1 MNIRNAFAVLA
12 FSLISVGAFAAEL
25 SSTPAARDGTAASTT
40 AAPAKPAPAKKV
52 HCPKGQ
58 HMIKGKCTPKG

>member
-1 MNIRNAFAVLA
+1 MNIRNAFAVVA

-25 SSTPAARDGTAASTT
+25 STPAARDGMAAST
-40 AAPAKPAPAKKV
+40 AAGAPAKKL

-58 HMIKGKCTPKG
+58 HMVKGKCAPKG

>member
-1 MNIRNAFAVLA
+1 MNIRNAFAVVA

-25 SSTPAARDGTAASTT
+25 STPAARDGMAASTSAAA
-40 AAPAKPAPAKKV
+40 AAPAKKL

-58 HMIKGKCTPKG
+58 HMVKGKCAPKG